1 MRQQV
6 NKLLERNYVETKTT
20 LQVWRRICS
29 FVDTE
34 ESVKEAGGMIDDKG
48 VDNEYW
54 HQWQVLWTGEIGT
67 TGEKTNNWLQ
77 ERRETK
83 VMRKID

>member
-34 ESVKEAGGMIDDKG
+34 ESVNEAGGMIDDKG

-54 HQWQVLWTGEIGT
+54 HQ
-67 TGEKTNNWLQ
+67 
-77 ERRETK
+77 
-83 VMRKID
+83 